1 VPLLGVPFHD
11 SWGVIPNDGGR
22 VLDTTTKEPIIGQYT
37 AGWIKRGPTG
47 VIGTNKPDAAE
58 TVENMLADAR
68 EGRVLEPEHPDAAA
82 ANAFVCG
89 CQPCVVSYSDWQ
101 TLDALEVSEGKA
113 QGRPR
118 IKFTRVE
125 DMLAALKK

>member
-1 VPLLGVPFHD
+1 LPGVPFHD

-22 VLDTTTKEPIIGQYT
+22 VFDPATKEPLVGQYT

-68 EGRVLEPEHPDAAA
+68 EGRILSPIHPNALEVETLV
-82 ANAFVCG
+82 NRR
-89 CQPCVVSYSDWQ
+89 QPCLVSYSDWQ
-101 TLDALEVSEGKA
+101 RLDAMELGRGKE

-118 IKFTRVE
+118 IKFTRVD
-125 DMLAALKK
+125 DMLAALNK